1 MTHKRTEHARAF
13 RVLRLFLAIVTV
25 LLAPATP
32 TASASTSPLFL
43 PVASY
48 SSGGAGTNSVAA
60 ADLNG
65 DGKVDLVVV
74 NQCGNGAPNDCPSGT
89 VGVLLGIGNG
99 TFQSTSYG
107 SGGFA
112 ARSVAVGD
120 MDGDGKPDLIV
131 ANQCG
136 SDNTCQTHSA
146 SVGVLLGN
154 GNGTFQPAATY
165 DSGGFAGAPLAVAD
179 LDGDGKL
186 DVVVAHCDVSRK
198 CSTGTGNV
206 AVLLGKGDGSLQ
218 PAVLYDSGGQ
228 DAISVALA
236 DVNRD
241 GRLDILASNCAV
253 AKADEPFTVG
263 VVGVLLGWGDGTFE
277 WVLTY
282 DSGVHNT
289 RSSAV
294 ADINGDGNPDLLVS
308 AAGCCGEGE
317 ISVLVGD
324 GDGTFQPP
332 LIYGSGA
339 CDAVSVAVS
348 DLNGDG
354 KPDLLVANGAFVC
367 GGQRGAVSVLPG
379 NGDGT
384 FQSATTYDS
393 GGFAPNSAVAAADVN
408 GDGKPDAIVIT
419 CADAYCASGFI
430 GVLLNNTPFCRT
442 PPVITVSTTPTLLW
456 PPNGNMVPVTASGTI
471 TDPGCTIT
479 AATYTVID
487 EYGKV
492 QPSGLV
498 KLRPGGAYSFTI
510 LLQASRLGTDIDGR
524 VYTITVSASNNTSMT
539 GSEAIAVIVPHD
551 QRR

>member
-165 DSGGFAGAPLAVAD
+165 DSGGFAGAPLA
-179 LDGDGKL
+179 
-186 DVVVAHCDVSRK
+186 
-198 CSTGTGNV
+198 STL
-206 AVLLGKGDGSLQ
+206 VLERISLKSVHKANPFQ
-218 PAVLYDSGGQ
+218 PLHNGRRGQ
-228 DAISVALA
+228 
-236 DVNRD
+236 
-241 GRLDILASNCAV
+241 C
-253 AKADEPFTVG
+253 P
-263 VVGVLLGWGDGTFE
+263 W
-277 WVLTY
+277 
-282 DSGVHNT
+282 
-289 RSSAV
+289 RSS
-294 ADINGDGNPDLLVS
+294 
-308 AAGCCGEGE
+308 
-317 ISVLVGD
+317 
-324 GDGTFQPP
+324 P
-332 LIYGSGA
+332 LGSF
-339 CDAVSVAVS
+339 
-348 DLNGDG
+348 L
-354 KPDLLVANGAFVC
+354 
-367 GGQRGAVSVLPG
+367 
-379 NGDGT
+379 
-384 FQSATTYDS
+384 
-393 GGFAPNSAVAAADVN
+393 
-408 GDGKPDAIVIT
+408 
-419 CADAYCASGFI
+419 
-430 GVLLNNTPFCRT
+430 
-442 PPVITVSTTPTLLW
+442 
-456 PPNGNMVPVTASGTI
+456 
-471 TDPGCTIT
+471 
-479 AATYTVID
+479 
-487 EYGKV
+487 
-492 QPSGLV
+492 
-498 KLRPGGAYSFTI
+498 
-510 LLQASRLGTDIDGR
+510 
-524 VYTITVSASNNTSMT
+524 
-539 GSEAIAVIVPHD
+539 D
-551 QRR
+551 QK